1 MHIKFKIHK
10 DHMILM
16 AILLF
21 GIILRIVELG
31 KLPLGMSH
39 DEAYAGYE
47 AWALYRY
54 GIDSHGYKNPVY
66 LRLLFE
72 SRRFCLDV

>member
-1 MHIKFKIHK
+1 MNGIRCMHIKFKIHK

-47 AWALYRY
+47 A
-54 GIDSHGYKNPVY
+54 
-66 LRLLFE
+66 
-72 SRRFCLDV
+72 